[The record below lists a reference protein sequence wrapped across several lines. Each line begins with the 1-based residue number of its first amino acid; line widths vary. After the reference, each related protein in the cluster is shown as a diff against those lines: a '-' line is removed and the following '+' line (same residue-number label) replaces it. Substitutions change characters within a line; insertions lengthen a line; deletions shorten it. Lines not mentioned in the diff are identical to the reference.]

1 MYAYYKLVVAIMATF
16 QQIDKLIFCGQ
27 AKRARLELR
36 RTDGTST
43 RQPRATS
50 STIDRYRDGPCTKIS
65 SSIIYFSVILE
76 VLKIL
81 LLIM

>member
-1 MYAYYKLVVAIMATF
+1 MRKFTRRTS
-16 QQIDKLIFCGQ
+16 
-27 AKRARLELR
+27 KRARLEIR

-43 RQPRATS
+43 RQRRATS